1 MEDYMKLCVKN
12 MKQIVED
19 KDLAKWL
26 VSFEPRDN
34 EGFIWTEHK
43 NIDIISGGVA
53 MDGHSGA
60 SFALCLRQVKHELTI
75 QCNPTPNIFTG
86 P

>member
-12 MKQIVED
+12 MKQVVED

-34 EGFIWTEHK
+34 EGFIWTQHK
-43 NIDIISGGVA
+43 NINIISGGVA
-53 MDGHSGA
+53 NDGHSGA
-60 SFALCLRQVKHELTI
+60 SFALCLRQVKQELKDDKK
-75 QCNPTPNIFTG
+75 
-86 P
+86 